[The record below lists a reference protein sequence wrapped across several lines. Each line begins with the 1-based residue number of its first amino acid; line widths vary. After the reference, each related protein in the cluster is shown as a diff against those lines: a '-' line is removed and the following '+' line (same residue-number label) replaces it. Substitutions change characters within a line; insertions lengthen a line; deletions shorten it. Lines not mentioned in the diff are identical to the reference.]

1 MDLPARQRGTRVPN
15 TGMDPERRGP
25 VLVAQTPQT
34 ESASRWTRTQF
45 SATSVLH
52 CISLWPGGDW
62 YPPPGGHAANGR
74 RVVKGISYPERQCLQ
89 LLERMAGMVPCRGHK
104 ISPELSGLKTISGD
118 EDSLCSFFPGAPS
131 GDCSFRLTLFV
142 YWNITGDNVSFAKG

>member
-1 MDLPARQRGTRVPN
+1 MDLPARQRGTRVPD

-45 SATSVLH
+45 SATPVLH

-62 YPPPGGHAANGR
+62 YPPRAVMLLMEGGWSRGFHIQNVNVYSCLKEWLEWFH
-74 RVVKGISYPERQCLQ
+74 VVATKYLPNYLG
-89 LLERMAGMVPCRGHK
+89 
-104 ISPELSGLKTISGD
+104 
-118 EDSLCSFFPGAPS
+118 
-131 GDCSFRLTLFV
+131 
-142 YWNITGDNVSFAKG
+142 